1 MLFKMKVRYFKYM
14 NKVNLLKRSHLQKIM
29 KKRNEFR
36 NGRRGTPML
45 TGSNLPSIHEEQN
58 ERRPSALLNVPIPT
72 SPTSLSTPDA
82 QVSGDANSNSTSNTT
97 TRASLE

>member
-1 MLFKMKVRYFKYM
+1 M
-14 NKVNLLKRSHLQKIM
+14 NKVNLLKWSHLQKIM